1 MAARHDKV
9 CLALVT
15 KAIYFATLI
24 LAAAALGQ
32 STTSD
37 PDPLR
42 PAIRSTSTLVIV
54 PTLVRS
60 ASGDFVTNLRA
71 NDFRLTDNGI
81 EQKVF
86 AEEMK
91 GQAIA
96 VVVLMQ
102 TGGAAPIQFQ
112 NYQTVS
118 ILLNHLLESSNHKVA
133 LVTFDSRPEE
143 VWNFPPQ
150 VDGLKYAFTNHENG
164 DHGAAIL
171 DGLNRGIDMLEQQPP
186 SFSRIIV
193 LLSQPH
199 DEGSRSRAEDVVRR
213 LGENNIT
220 VYSVT
225 FPPDKAHPSKDRTNP
240 MEAINPSGSLE
251 VALKGIRK
259 NTADALA
266 ALSGG
271 QHVHLKDKRDLED
284 KLSIL
289 EEELSHSYT
298 LSFQPTLKDPGFHT
312 INVEVTKDQARFLV
326 SARTSYWVRDTATE
340 K

>member
-1 MAARHDKV
+1 
-9 CLALVT
+9 
-15 KAIYFATLI
+15 
-24 LAAAALGQ
+24 
-32 STTSD
+32 
-37 PDPLR
+37 
-42 PAIRSTSTLVIV
+42 V

-60 ASGDFVTNLRA
+60 VSGEFVTNLRA

-86 AEEMK
+86 AEEVE

-112 NYQTVS
+112 NYRTVS
-118 ILLNHLLESSNHKVA
+118 ILLNHLLGSSNHKVA
-133 LVTFDSRPEE
+133 LVTFDSRPEQ
-143 VWNFPPQ
+143 VWNFPPE

-171 DGLNRGIDMLEQQPP
+171 DGLNRGIDLLEQQPAT
-186 SFSRIIV
+186 FRRIIV
-193 LLSQPH
+193 LLSQPQ
-199 DEGSRSRAEDVVRR
+199 DEGSRSQAKDVVRR

-225 FPPDKAHPSKDRTNP
+225 FPPEKVYPSKDRTNP
-240 MEAINPSGSLE
+240 VKAINPSGSLE
-251 VALKGIRK
+251 LALKAMRK
-259 NTADALA
+259 NTAAALA

-271 QHVHLKDKRDLED
+271 QHVHLKDKRDLEN

-289 EEELSHSYT
+289 ADDLSHSYT
-298 LSFQPTLKDPGFHT
+298 LSFRPTLKDPGLHA
-312 INVEVTKDQARFLV
+312 INVEVTKDQTRFLV
-326 SARTSYWVRDTATE
+326 TARTSYWVGETATE

>member
-1 MAARHDKV
+1 M
-9 CLALVT
+9 T
-15 KAIYFATLI
+15 KAVYLTTLI
-24 LAAAALGQ
+24 LASSAFGQ
-32 STTSD
+32 TTPPASGA
-37 PDPLR
+37 LR

-60 ASGDFVTNLRA
+60 ASGEFVTNLRA
-71 NDFRLTDNGI
+71 NDFRLTDNGV

-86 AEEMK
+86 AEEAE

-112 NYQTVS
+112 NYRTVS
-118 ILLNHLLESSNHKVA
+118 ILLNHLLGSSNHRVA

-171 DGLNRGIDMLEQQPP
+171 DGLNRGIDLLEQQPA
-186 SFSRIIV
+186 SFRRIIV
-193 LLSQPH
+193 LLSQPQ
-199 DEGSRSRAEDVVRR
+199 DQGSRSYAEEVVRR
-213 LGENNIT
+213 LGENNTT

-225 FPPDKAHPSKDRTNP
+225 FPPEKLYPSHARINP
-240 MEAINPSGSLE
+240 MEAINPAGSLQ
-251 VALKGIRK
+251 VALKAMHK
-259 NTADALA
+259 NTAATVA

-271 QHVHLKDKRDLED
+271 QHVHLKDKRDLEN

-289 EEELSHSYT
+289 ADDLSHSYT
-298 LSFQPTLKDPGFHT
+298 LSFRPTLKDPGFHT
-312 INVEVTKDQARFLV
+312 INVEVTKDHASFLV
-326 SARTSYWVRDTATE
+326 TARTSYWVGGTATE

>member
-1 MAARHDKV
+1 MAARHDTV
-9 CLALVT
+9 PLAVVT

-24 LAAAALGQ
+24 LTAAAFGQ
-32 STTSD
+32 RTTSD
-37 PDPLR
+37 PDARR
-42 PAIRSTSTLVIV
+42 PAIRATSTLVIV

-60 ASGDFVTNLRA
+60 VSGEFVTNLHA

-86 AEEMK
+86 AEEVE

-112 NYQTVS
+112 NYRTVS
-118 ILLNHLLESSNHKVA
+118 MLLNHLLGSANHKVA
-133 LVTFDSRPEE
+133 LVTFDSRPEQ
-143 VWNFPPQ
+143 VWNFPPE

-171 DGLNRGIDMLEQQPP
+171 DGMNRGIDLLEQQPA
-186 SFSRIIV
+186 SFRRIIV
-193 LLSQPH
+193 LLSQPQ
-199 DEGSRSRAEDVVRR
+199 DGGSRSHAEEVVRR
-213 LGENNIT
+213 LGENNTT

-225 FPPDKAHPSKDRTNP
+225 FPPEKVDSSKDRTNP
-240 MEAINPSGSLE
+240 MQAINPSGSLE
-251 VALKGIRK
+251 VALKAMHK
-259 NTADALA
+259 NTASALA

-271 QHVHLKDKRDLED
+271 QHVHLKDKRDLEN

-289 EEELSHSYT
+289 ADDLSHSYT
-298 LSFQPTLKDPGFHT
+298 LSFRPTLKDPGFHT
-312 INVEVTKDQARFLV
+312 IN
-326 SARTSYWVRDTATE
+326 
-340 K
+340 